1 MLNLSFI
8 ISFFLLYKSSLLHP
22 RSILSPTFVIE
33 TTSTMVFRHKASEM
47 QLHTAGICAQN
58 AEQRE
63 RLTIRAAAALCQ
75 RNRTEMYNDAAR
87 SAAATL
93 RQHRISMDPDSIDNA
108 KRIRRAARDLSR
120 LVNPGPILRE
130 GPAPHAFFIN
140 AEVTNVESG
149 LKEEYHFDHCHSSAA
164 WIWDNA
170 TVTYIPRHHRV
181 IDLTD

>member
-1 MLNLSFI
+1 
-8 ISFFLLYKSSLLHP
+8 
-22 RSILSPTFVIE
+22 
-33 TTSTMVFRHKASEM
+33 MVFRHKASEM

-108 KRIRRAARDLSR
+108 KCIQRATRDLSR
-120 LVNPGPILRE
+120 LVNPGPLLLE
-130 GPAPHAFFIN
+130 GPAPHAFYIN
-140 AEVTNVESG
+140 AEVSNVESG
-149 LKEEYHFDHCHSSAA
+149 VKEEYHFDHRHRSTA
-164 WIWDNA
+164 WIWDNT
-170 TVTYIPRHHRV
+170 TVTYIPRHYGV
-181 IDLTD
+181 IDLTE

>member
-1 MLNLSFI
+1 
-8 ISFFLLYKSSLLHP
+8 
-22 RSILSPTFVIE
+22 
-33 TTSTMVFRHKASEM
+33 MVFRHKALEL
-47 QLHTAGICAQN
+47 QRRTAGIRAQS
-58 AEQRE
+58 ARQRE
-63 RLTIRAAAALCQ
+63 RREIRAAAALQ
-75 RNRTEMYNDAAR
+75 RRVD
-87 SAAATL
+87 STL
-93 RQHRISMDPDSIDNA
+93 HQHRIAIDPDSIDNA

-170 TVTYIPRHHRV
+170 TVTYIPRHHGV